1 MSLLRLPPPEAAFV
15 AIDFETADHWADSA
29 CAVGLVRVENLRI
42 VAREVVLIRPPR
54 SRIRFAHIHGITWP
68 TVQASPNFADIWP
81 TLAPMLDGAS
91 ALVAHN
97 APFDRKVLH
106 TCCTVARLPIP
117 ELPFVCTVQVA
128 RKKWGQR
135 PNNLPSVCAR
145 LGIGLKHHDA
155 GSDAEACARILIAA
169 YSNQPT
175 LFDPQSDFAAPSGS
189 ASLQQPR
196 LSACS
201 PMPAATASSSTPGR
215 SE

>member
-1 MSLLRLPPPEAAFV
+1 VSLLRLPPVEGTFV
-15 AIDFETADHWADSA
+15 AIDFETADHRADSA

-42 VAREVVLIRPPR
+42 VAKEVVLIRPPR

-68 TVQASPNFADIWP
+68 MVQDSPHFADIWP
-81 TLAPMLDGAS
+81 KLVPMLDGAA

-106 TCCTVARLPIP
+106 TCCTVAGLSIP
-117 ELPFVCTVQVA
+117 QVPFVCTVQVS
-128 RKKWGQR
+128 RKKWMQR

-169 YSNQPT
+169 YGSQPT
-175 LFDPQSDFAAPSGS
+175 LFAQQSGFAAPSGS

-201 PMPAATASSSTPGR
+201 PIPAATASSSTPGQR
-215 SE
+215 E